1 MTKYKNKNLN
11 ILRAKT
17 AFEVKYVIF
26 FIFFNCLSVAKN
38 CLRHDSAPLKLHAM
52 IACNNV

>member
-26 FIFFNCLSVAKN
+26 FIFFNGLSVAKN

-52 IACNNV
+52 IACNNI